1 MASLVLEIPK
11 EYGYVLAVASA
22 TGFVNLLHFFT
33 TAKYRKASGVAYPAP
48 YATEEQCKN
57 NAMAV
62 KFNCAQRAHS
72 NFGENIISFLPALAI
87 SGLTYPVASAVLG
100 ATWVFG
106 RVVYVMGYTSA
117 GPKGRGLGFIISSLA
132 DLCLRVTSAV
142 TAYKFITA

>member
-1 MASLVLEIPK
+1 MGIIHSTSHSVFNATAFTMASLVLEVPK

-48 YATEEQCKN
+48 YATEEQCKD

-87 SGLTYPVASAVLG
+87 SGLTYPWLLPFSALLGFSAVSSTFW
-100 ATWVFG
+100 ATPPRVQ
-106 RVVYVMGYTSA
+106 RVVACKCRPM
-117 GPKGRGLGFIISSLA
+117 
-132 DLCLRVTSAV
+132 
-142 TAYKFITA
+142 